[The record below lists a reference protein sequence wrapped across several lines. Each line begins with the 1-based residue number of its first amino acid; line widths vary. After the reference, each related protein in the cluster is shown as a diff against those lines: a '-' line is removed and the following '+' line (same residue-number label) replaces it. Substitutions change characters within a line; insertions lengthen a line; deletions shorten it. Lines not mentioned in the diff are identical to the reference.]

1 MAILLLLGRKR
12 PLLVVSSSLLFVFIP
27 YPLFP
32 FSSRPLFVLVPSSFS
47 QAMQYPT
54 DFPVTQPGVSSS
66 SLNTEQR
73 LQTEWP
79 HFMQQYFVVAKHE

>member
-1 MAILLLLGRKR
+1 MLLLGRKR
-12 PLLVVSSSLLFVFIP
+12 PLLVVSPSPLLVVSPSLLFVFIP
-27 YPLFP
+27 CPLFP
-32 FSSRPLFVLVPSSFS
+32 FASCPLFVLAPSSFS

-73 LQTEWP
+73 L
-79 HFMQQYFVVAKHE
+79 